1 MSTASAKSTG
11 FGSVTRFV
19 PAIASTLAALTT
31 VFSFLYSSGFIGRHL
46 SNGLRASWITLNPV
60 ADTSFALGDTI
71 HLAAT
76 ITDKNGAVILG
87 ARPTWTS
94 ERPSVATVLPDGS
107 VIVKTPGVTSILAAV
122 DDRTARAHIFV
133 RQRVTALRREKDSTV
148 SVPEGEQG
156 TLTVWALDARGHI
169 VRGREVAWASDD
181 STMRRERGEGRVIAL
196 HLPDAVPGNRLHP
209 RHADDVVDDST
220 GG

>member
-1 MSTASAKSTG
+1 MSTAIAKPTG
-11 FGSVTRFV
+11 FHSVARFV
-19 PAIASTLAALTT
+19 PAIASAVVAVTT
-31 VFSFLYSSGFIGRHL
+31 VLSFLYSSGFIGRHL
-46 SNGLRASWITLNPV
+46 SNGLRASWIALNPV

-94 ERPSVATVLPDGS
+94 ERPSVASVLSDGS
-107 VIVKTPGVTSILAAV
+107 VIVKSPGATTILAAI

-133 RQRVTALRREKDSTV
+133 RQRVTVLRRDKDSTV

-156 TLTVWALDARGHI
+156 ALSVSALDARGHI
-169 VRGREVAWASDD
+169 VRGPGVAWASDD
-181 STMRRERGEGRVIAL
+181 STIAAVDSSGIVIGRNLGRAL
-196 HLPDAVPGNRLHP
+196 
-209 RHADDVVDDST
+209 
-220 GG
+220 